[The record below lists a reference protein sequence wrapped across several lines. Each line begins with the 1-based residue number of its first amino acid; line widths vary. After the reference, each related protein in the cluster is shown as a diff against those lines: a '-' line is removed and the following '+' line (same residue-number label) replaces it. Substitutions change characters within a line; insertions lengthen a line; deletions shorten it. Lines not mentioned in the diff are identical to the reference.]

1 MAGLAILLF
10 IIYYFYNNYITDD
23 SNNEKDYKTTYKS
36 ADTTFI
42 TDLEDQL
49 AEIGIA
55 QQYINSDKSIFE
67 KCGVT
72 NIMGANHIND
82 IGDISVYT
90 LDYENDFNLTI
101 MIKSSSLFYL
111 GITGI
116 DLYTYNS
123 GIVNSIDN
131 INIPETAISNNTKEK
146 LKSICIDEIKAT
158 AKYPETVEIYDKW
171 WQFDRRDQSYT
182 VFTMA
187 NQKNALGTTVE
198 TYYYIKLTNN
208 GNEYIVDDIETLRD
222 KIDRAYSVMGNT
234 YGSKAEDYLS
244 SVSTIYDKHEE
255 GIFIDRQTELMK
267 CFLSFGISSD
277 FAYQYSH
284 TLTQFSYT
292 YANDLGFESQDI
304 FERILSVYN
313 NNDTDCLTVLG
324 KDLSHDSLTK
334 LASESGINVNI
345 DKLSKNEK
353 ILLIT
358 VAILS

>member
-72 NIMGANHIND
+72 NIMGASHIND

-131 INIPETAISNNTKEK
+131 INIPETAISNNG
-146 LKSICIDEIKAT
+146 
-158 AKYPETVEIYDKW
+158 
-171 WQFDRRDQSYT
+171 
-182 VFTMA
+182 
-187 NQKNALGTTVE
+187 AL
-198 TYYYIKLTNN
+198 
-208 GNEYIVDDIETLRD
+208 
-222 KIDRAYSVMGNT
+222 
-234 YGSKAEDYLS
+234 
-244 SVSTIYDKHEE
+244 
-255 GIFIDRQTELMK
+255 
-267 CFLSFGISSD
+267 
-277 FAYQYSH
+277 
-284 TLTQFSYT
+284 
-292 YANDLGFESQDI
+292 
-304 FERILSVYN
+304 
-313 NNDTDCLTVLG
+313 
-324 KDLSHDSLTK
+324 
-334 LASESGINVNI
+334 
-345 DKLSKNEK
+345 
-353 ILLIT
+353 
-358 VAILS
+358 